1 MSKPDY
7 REIPGMFAGPILPV
21 TLRVGLPLL
30 IGQVLQFVYAIVD
43 TYFIS
48 LIDQSSTA
56 LISGTGLM
64 FPVFFII
71 VAVSV
76 SLSVGVSTLVGR
88 AVGERNRAV
97 VRHVS
102 ASALLL
108 AVLLALPL
116 VTLGYLFA
124 DRFVRLMSGDSL
136 SQEAL
141 GYGRQIFR
149 AALPGLGVTV
159 VAQTLYGILQGQGLT
174 ALIARSAV
182 LATVTNIVLDP
193 LFIFGLDLGVAGAG
207 AATSVA
213 ATVSALYV
221 MTAFLR
227 GQSHVPLSF
236 AVWRARAGLVREI
249 LRIGLPQFLNMASLS
264 VAFMALNKLVSGI
277 GQSEMNSWTLAARMD
292 YAVLIPSFAVAGA
305 NSVMVSQNY
314 GRNQLDRVRRIYVCN
329 VGLGAGVVAAVA
341 VAYMSLAPLLFGSF
355 SAVAEV
361 VAAATH
367 QVRLLALTFVG
378 VSVSIVSG
386 STFQASGRPL
396 PALALVV
403 VRMGLVALPLA
414 AVLVLALGAGM
425 TGVYVASGAGNL
437 VALPLGLAWTLRH
450 LRRLRF
456 RAVA

>member
-1 MSKPDY
+1 MRNSAY
-7 REIPGMFAGPILPV
+7 REIPGMFDGPILPV

-48 LIDQSSTA
+48 LIDRNSTA
-56 LISGTGLM
+56 LLSGTGLM
-64 FPVFFII
+64 FPVFFLI

-88 AVGERNRAV
+88 AVGERNRDVAS
-97 VRHVS
+97 HVS
-102 ASALLL
+102 TSALLL
-108 AVLLALPL
+108 AVLLAVSL

-136 SQEAL
+136 SQAAL
-141 GYGRQIFR
+141 GYGRQILS
-149 AALPGLGVTV
+149 AALPGLGVMV

-174 ALIARSAV
+174 PLIARSAV

-221 MTAFLR
+221 MRAFLR
-227 GQSHVPLSF
+227 GQSQIPLSF
-236 AVWRARAGLVREI
+236 AVWRARFGLVKEI
-249 LRIGLPQFLNMASLS
+249 LRIGFPQFLNMASLS
-264 VAFMALNKLVSGI
+264 VGFMVLNKLVSGI
-277 GQSEMNSWTLAARMD
+277 GQSAMNSWTLVSRMD
-292 YAVLIPSFAVAGA
+292 QAVLIPSFAVAGA
-305 NSVMVSQNY
+305 TSVMVSQNY
-314 GRNQLDRVRRIYVCN
+314 GRNQLDRVRRIYVHN
-329 VGLGAGVVAAVA
+329 VGLGASVVAGVA
-341 VAYMSLAPLLFGSF
+341 VVYTALAPVLFGGF

-367 QVRLLALTFVG
+367 QVRLLAFTFVG
-378 VSVSIVSG
+378 ISVSIVSS

-403 VRMGLVALPLA
+403 ARLGGITLPLA
-414 AVLVLALGAGM
+414 AVLVLVSGAGM
-425 TGVYVASGAGNL
+425 TGVYVAAGIGNL
-437 VALPLGLAWTLRH
+437 AAAPMGLLWALRH